1 MSTNNTGRFSN
12 RVEDYAKFRPGYPI
26 SILNYLQDNF
36 HLTRDKSIVDIG
48 AGTGIS
54 SALFLEAGYAVRAV
68 EPNREMRE
76 KSVELLGHYPRFTPI
91 DARAEDTELPDTI
104 TDAIVSGQAF
114 HWFDTAKS
122 KKEFERILKPGGI
135 LALIWNER
143 KTASPFELEYEEL
156 TVKHGKDYVKVD
168 HRNISD
174 QDIDKFFYP
183 WTCTRKVFDNCQV
196 FDFEGLK
203 GRLLSS
209 SYMPAKDQSGYGA
222 MIDDL
227 EKLFEKYKEDNRIR
241 INYDTKLYAG
251 TFK

>member
-1 MSTNNTGRFSN
+1 MVNNSTERFSN

-26 SILNYLQDNF
+26 SILNYLQDQY
-36 HLTRDKSIVDIG
+36 HLTTDKSIVDIG

-76 KSVELLGHYPRFTPI
+76 KSGELLGHYPRFTPI
-91 DARAEDTELPDTI
+91 DARAENTTLPDKTA
-104 TDAIVSGQAF
+104 DAIVAGQAF
-114 HWFDTAKS
+114 HWFDKEKS

-135 LALIWNER
+135 LVLIWNER
-143 KTASPFELEYEEL
+143 KTASSFELGYDEL
-156 TVKHGKDYVKVD
+156 IVKHGKDYLKVD

-174 QDIDKFFYP
+174 QDIEKFFSPY
-183 WTCTRKVFDNCQV
+183 TGTRKVFDNYQI
-196 FDFEGLK
+196 FDFEGLR

-222 MIDDL
+222 MVDDL
-227 EKLFEKYKEDNRIR
+227 LKLFEKYKEDNRIR
-241 INYDTKLYAG
+241 IDYDTKLYAG